1 MTGNHENGREEGMF
15 DPREFEDEDGDL
27 SGDARQETGQLVAWM
42 LPEST
47 LAKLRAY
54 AAAKQQH
61 QFQVVTEALEHYMAL
76 KKVPQQQ

>member
-1 MTGNHENGREEGMF
+1 MSTL
-15 DPREFEDEDGDL
+15 DPKGFKANFDEDLDFTGD
-27 SGDARQETGQLVAWM
+27 SRQETGQLVAWM

-61 QFQVVTEALEHYMAL
+61 QFQVVAEALEHYLAL
-76 KKVPQQQ
+76 KKVR

>member
-1 MTGNHENGREEGMF
+1 MSTL
-15 DPREFEDEDGDL
+15 DPQSVDGDFNDEL
-27 SGDARQETGQLVAWM
+27 DAASDGRQETGQLVAWM

-61 QFQVVTEALEHYMAL
+61 QFQIVTEALEHYLAL
-76 KKVPQQQ
+76 KKAR